1 MGFQTS
7 TWNVNGKRST
17 CFNTVSFLTYLL
29 LKTGTYLSV
38 VSLRI
43 SYEYTL
49 EISYFDKQK
58 RKQHASQGDDASTAE
73 AVAGNVGRGEQG
85 EARRA
90 SSTPNGGPHLELAH
104 FLARLRLKTWYK
116 SDFSIAHTTPHS
128 SLYVSSYQGQRVAGT
143 DDACDV
149 GRHF

>member
-73 AVAGNVGRGEQG
+73 ATPDSVGRGEQG

-90 SSTPNGGPHLELAH
+90 NRMMDLITCYYLELLPLNNNRS
-104 FLARLRLKTWYK
+104 FT
-116 SDFSIAHTTPHS
+116 
-128 SLYVSSYQGQRVAGT
+128 AGSQP
-143 DDACDV
+143 
-149 GRHF
+149 